1 MTKYPLFFLLI
12 FYTIQSV
19 FAQDGK
25 RPKVGLVLSGG
36 GAKGLAHIGII
47 RALEEAGLTPDYVT
61 GTSMGGIVG
70 GLYAIGY
77 TADEIEE
84 IALSI
89 DWESILSNK
98 IPLNEVAYEE
108 KEYYGRYMVE
118 LPIYGTK
125 VGLPRGLID
134 GQKLSEL
141 LSRLTRSVHDIED
154 FNELPIPFACVATD
168 IATGE
173 PMVLNHGSL
182 PEAIRASMAIPT
194 FFTPVELDGRLL
206 VDGGLVRN
214 FPVDEIK
221 AMGADI
227 VIGVFVSSDLNP
239 KDELNSLIS
248 LLSQSALVTSALD
261 SRKQKKLV
269 DIYIEPDL
277 EGYQTISFKQ
287 GKQILEKGDEAGQQ
301 YAATFRTLADSLR
314 KIGPLPE
321 VHALPQKEAYLISE
335 IVIEGNEKFS
345 SDLIKQ
351 KMKIKEGTVLTLDEI
366 ENRISN
372 LIGTQYFKK
381 ATYEIVREGPKY
393 ELKIKVKEASD
404 GKLKIAAHYDSENDV
419 GINASITYR
428 NLFMPQSRTLLEFD
442 FSKSARLNLSYLKYI
457 GPRQDAGIALG
468 FDFSNN
474 DLPYFEGDIELST
487 FDADYFNPYLTIQ
500 STYFQNFTFG
510 GTVQLEFTELTP
522 VVGELTREVKKI
534 KNRDIGVVFF
544 AKYNSFDRPFYPRK
558 GMDFHASAK
567 SVLNVKN
574 KTVQIISDTVST
586 RKLTINEDID
596 PFVTLEASFTYIFR
610 VNRKLSIRAK
620 NEMVLSTLGDI
631 KSNITD
637 YSFVGGFNP
646 RFVNTT
652 EFWGASDKQY
662 ITPNYFMSKLV
673 LQYEVVDNLFVSAMA
688 NYVDVQYPMELFYD
702 ITLDDYLGGERR
714 RLGYGISFGYNSPFG
729 PISFSMAK
737 DTKEP
742 KLRTNLNMGFWF

>member
-1 MTKYPLFFLLI
+1 M
-12 FYTIQSV
+12 
-19 FAQDGK
+19 
-25 RPKVGLVLSGG
+25 SGG

-47 RALEEAGLTPDYVT
+47 RAMEEAGLTPDYVT
-61 GTSMGGIVG
+61 GTSMGSIVG

-77 TADEIEE
+77 TADEIEK

-89 DWESILSNK
+89 DWEAILSNK
-98 IPLNEVAYEE
+98 IPLDEVAYEE
-108 KEYYGRYMVE
+108 KAYYGRYIVE
-118 LPIYGTK
+118 LPVYGTK

-154 FNELPIPFACVATD
+154 FNELPIPFACVAAD

-173 PMVLNHGSL
+173 PVVLHSGSL

-194 FFTPVELDGRLL
+194 FFTPVELNGRLL

-214 FPVDEIK
+214 FPVDEVK

-239 KDELNSLIS
+239 KDELNSIIS

-287 GKQILEKGDEAGQQ
+287 GQQIIEKGDEAGQQ
-301 YAATFRTLADSLR
+301 YAATFKSLADSLKR
-314 KIGPLPE
+314 IGPLHE
-321 VHALPQKEAYLISE
+321 VYALPQKEEYLISE
-335 IVIEGNEKFS
+335 IMVEGNEKFS

-351 KMKIKEGTVLTLDEI
+351 KMKIKEGTFLTLDEI
-366 ENRISN
+366 EQRISN

-381 ATYEIVREGPKY
+381 ATYEIVRDGPKY
-393 ELKIKVKEASD
+393 ELKIKVKEAPD

-419 GINASITYR
+419 GINANVTYR
-428 NLFMPQSRTLLEFD
+428 NLFMPQSRALLEFD
-442 FSKSARLNLSYLKYI
+442 FSKSARLNMSYLKYI
-457 GPRQDAGIALG
+457 GHKQDAGIVLG
-468 FDFSNN
+468 FDYADNE
-474 DLPYFEGDIELST
+474 LPYFEDNIELST
-487 FDADYFNPYLTIQ
+487 FDADYFIPYFTIQ
-500 STYFQNFTFG
+500 STNFQNFTFG
-510 GTVQLEFTELTP
+510 GTFQLEFTELRP
-522 VVGELTREVKKI
+522 FVGELTREIEKI

-544 AKYNSFDRPFYPRK
+544 AKYNSFDRLFYPRK
-558 GMDFHASAK
+558 GMDFHGSVK
-567 SVLNVKN
+567 SVLDVKN
-574 KTVQIISDTVST
+574 KTVQIISDTAST
-586 RKLTINEDID
+586 RKITVNQSID
-596 PFVTLEASFTYIFR
+596 PFLAFEASFTYIFR
-610 VNRKLSIRAK
+610 INKHFSVRAK
-620 NEMVLSTLGDI
+620 NEMVLTTLGEI

-637 YSFVGGFNP
+637 YYFVGGFNP
-646 RFVNTT
+646 RYINTT
-652 EFWGASDKQY
+652 EYWGASDKQY
-662 ITPNYFMSKLV
+662 ITPNYFLSKWV

-688 NYVDVQYPMELFYD
+688 NYVDVQYPMEFFYD
-702 ITLDDYLGGERR
+702 ITLDDYLGGLRR
-714 RLGYGISFGYNSPFG
+714 RLGYGISLGYNSPFG

-737 DTKEP
+737 DSKES